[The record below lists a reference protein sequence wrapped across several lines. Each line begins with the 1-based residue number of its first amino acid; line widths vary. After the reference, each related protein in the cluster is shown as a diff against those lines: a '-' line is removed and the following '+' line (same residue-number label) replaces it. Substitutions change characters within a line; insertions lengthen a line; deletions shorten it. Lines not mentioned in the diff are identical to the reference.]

1 MGFPR
6 QEYWSGQPFP
16 SPGDLPI
23 PGIEPGSSALQADS
37 LPSEPGE
44 APWVTREAHGS
55 RAIRE
60 AGLLLAPREAPSLPY
75 FLFTL
80 QGFPGGM
87 VISNPPAKAG
97 DTEMQV

>member
-6 QEYWSGQPFP
+6 QEYQNGQPFP
-16 SPGDLPI
+16 SPGDLPN
-23 PGIEPGSSALQADS
+23 PDIEPGSPALQADS

-44 APWVTREAHGS
+44 APWVIREAHGS
-55 RAIRE
+55 RAT
-60 AGLLLAPREAPSLPY
+60 REAPSLPY

-80 QGFPGGM
+80 QGFPGGT
-87 VISNPPAKAG
+87 VIRNAHAKAG

>member
-6 QEYWSGQPFP
+6 QENRNGQPLP
-16 SPGDLPI
+16 SPEDLPN
-23 PGIEPGSSALQADS
+23 PDIELGSPALQADS

-44 APWVTREAHGS
+44 APWVIREAHGS
-55 RAIRE
+55 WAT
-60 AGLLLAPREAPSLPY
+60 REAPSLPY

-80 QGFPGGM
+80 QGFPGGT
-87 VISNPPAKAG
+87 VIRNAHAKAG